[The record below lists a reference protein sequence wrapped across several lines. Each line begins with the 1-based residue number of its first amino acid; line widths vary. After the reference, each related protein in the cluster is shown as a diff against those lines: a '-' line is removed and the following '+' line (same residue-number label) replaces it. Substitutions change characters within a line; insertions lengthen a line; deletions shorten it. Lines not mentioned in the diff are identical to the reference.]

1 MLSTSGT
8 VTQVAEAFAMHEM
21 SFVADGHNAPD
32 RALTLGPGTDLIPSL
47 DSLLQGTTSTLTTV
61 VSGSLQVGTPQQ
73 GASQGALQAAL
84 GAVQQG
90 SPTQGTPQGSNPQG
104 NPQGNPQQV
113 VPQISDPARLST
125 LAGLPLLQQLA
136 MLPRESIAQFVAQHP
151 DVVQKLVTTPPG
163 AHEVELWWGDMAI
176 DSRSALLSSAPYLVG
191 NLEGVPFSM
200 RDRAN
205 RHLLDASMSMLG
217 EAAAGGRSKAI
228 DASNQLHMLQQIADA
243 LVAPKGA
250 PARYLLNLNPTGT
263 GTAAIVIGDL
273 STADYV
279 SFLVPGMFYTV
290 DGQMVDWATAAQSFY
305 DTESAWMT
313 QLSGTET
320 NLDDASLAT
329 VAWIGYETPSLVNF
343 TSLELAYA
351 GRDAIADAITGLRTM
366 RGADQPYLSLIAHS
380 YGSTAAMMALTDY
393 GIDIDA
399 IGIVGSPGSSAQFA
413 SDLGV
418 PGNNVY
424 VGEADWDQVKDT
436 AFFGSDPGSD
446 SFGAHVFSVDGGT
459 DPVTG
464 SSMAGSVGHNEY
476 FVAGS
481 ESIRNLALV
490 ALGQGR
496 LVTSDGAAAVAKGSS
511 GYAVSHSG

>member
-1 MLSTSGT
+1 MQETW
-8 VTQVAEAFAMHEM
+8 
-21 SFVADGHNAPD
+21 FVAQEHLPLD
-32 RALTLGPGTDLIPSL
+32 LGPGTDLIPSL
-47 DSLLQGTTSTLTTV
+47 DALIKGTTNTLATV
-61 VSGSLQVGTPQQ
+61 VSGTLQACAPQVTPQQGTPQQ
-73 GASQGALQAAL
+73 GTPRQGA
-84 GAVQQG
+84 QG
-90 SPTQGTPQGSNPQG
+90 SPQG
-104 NPQGNPQQV
+104 NPQEV

-136 MLPRESIAQFVAQHP
+136 MLPRESISEFVAQHP
-151 DVVQKLVTTPPG
+151 TVLQQLISTPPA
-163 AHEVELWWGDMAI
+163 AHEVQLWWGDMAV

-191 NLEGVPFSM
+191 NLEGVPFPT
-200 RDRAN
+200 RDWAN
-205 RHLLDASMSMLG
+205 RHLLEGSMKTLGDAA
-217 EAAAGGRSKAI
+217 EGGRSKAI

-250 PARYLLNLNPTGT
+250 PARYLLNLNPIGT

-313 QLSGTET
+313 QLSQTET
-320 NLDDASLAT
+320 DLEGATVAT

-343 TSLELAYA
+343 TSLDLAYA
-351 GRDAIADAITGLRTM
+351 GRDAIADAINGLRTM
-366 RGADQPYLSLIAHS
+366 RGGDQPYLSLIAHS

-399 IGIVGSPGSSAQFA
+399 IGIVGSPGSSAQLA

-418 PGNNVY
+418 PGNSVY

-436 AFFGSDPGSD
+436 AFFGSDPGSNG
-446 SFGAHVFSVDGGT
+446 FGAHVFSVDGGA
-459 DPVTG
+459 DPLTG
-464 SSMAGSVGHNEY
+464 APMVGSTGHNEY
-476 FVAGS
+476 FVVGS

-496 LVTSDGAAAVAKGSS
+496 LVTTDNAPAVAKGSS
-511 GYAVSHSG
+511 AYTVSHSG

>member
-8 VTQVAEAFAMHEM
+8 VTQVAEAFSMQEM
-21 SFVADGHNAPD
+21 SFVAQEHNVLD
-32 RALTLGPGTDLIPSL
+32 LGPGTDLIPSL
-47 DSLLQGTTSTLTTV
+47 DSLLKGATNTLTTV

-73 GASQGALQAAL
+73 GAPQGAP
-84 GAVQQG
+84 QQG
-90 SPTQGTPQGSNPQG
+90 NPQQGNPQLGNPQQGNPQQG

-136 MLPRESIAQFVAQHP
+136 MLPRQSISEFVAQHP
-151 DVVQKLVTTPPG
+151 DVLQQLVSAPPA
-163 AHEVELWWGDMAI
+163 AHEIELWWGDMAV
-176 DSRSALLSSAPYLVG
+176 DSRSALLSTAPYLVG
-191 NLEGVPFSM
+191 NLDGVPFAT
-200 RDRAN
+200 RDWAN
-205 RHLLDASMSMLG
+205 RHLLDASMRTLSD
-217 EAAAGGRSKAI
+217 AAAGGRSKAI

-243 LVAPKGA
+243 LVTPKGA
-250 PARYLLNLNPTGT
+250 PTRYLLNLNPTGT

-305 DTESAWMT
+305 DTESAWMA
-313 QLSGTET
+313 QLGDSEA
-320 NLDDASLAT
+320 NLEDASVAT

-351 GRDAIADAITGLRTM
+351 GRDAIADAINGLRTM
-366 RGADQPYLSLIAHS
+366 RGNHQPYLSLIAHS

-399 IGIVGSPGSSAQFA
+399 IGIVGSPGSSAQLA
-413 SDLGV
+413 TDLGI
-418 PGNNVY
+418 PGNRVY

-436 AFFGSDPGSD
+436 AFFGSDPGSA
-446 SFGAHVFSVDGGT
+446 SFGAHLFSVDGGA

-464 SSMAGSVGHNEY
+464 ASMVGSIGHNEY

-496 LVTSDGAAAVAKGSS
+496 LVTTDDAPAVAKGSS
-511 GYAVSHSG
+511 GYSTSHSS